1 MGLFNKI
8 KGILFEEVE
17 DDEVVDTPKPK
28 VSEVKKPIAERI
40 EPQKREEVVINTP
53 PKVEVPKEVKHDQI
67 NERDLFKSDNTFPF
81 QEFDEKEFE
90 SMSRVNK
97 PKQTTNVLEYEKKKN
112 PRNKIFIVHRLDKD
126 TSGLVLFAK
135 NEKIKY
141 ALQNNWDKVIRKYY
155 AVVEKEV
162 LENKTLINYLQESK
176 TGEVFVTNN
185 KVMGKKSITKYEV
198 LSKNNKCSLLDIEI
212 KTGRKNQIRVQLAY
226 VHHPIIGDKK
236 YGNTKNKELLLQAY
250 YLKFNHPVDN
260 KEIIIKT
267 DIEKSLT
274 SYLQ

>member
-1 MGLFNKI
+1 MKKLNILYEDKYLIIVYKRHGLLTISRDNHND
-8 KGILFEEVE
+8 LNLY
-17 DDEVVDTPKPK
+17 DEVKT
-28 VSEVKKPIAERI
+28 
-40 EPQKREEVVINTP
+40 
-53 PKVEVPKEVKHDQI
+53 
-67 NERDLFKSDNTFPF
+67 
-81 QEFDEKEFE
+81 
-90 SMSRVNK
+90 
-97 PKQTTNVLEYEKKKN
+97 YEKKKN
-112 PRNKIFIVHRLDKD
+112 PKNKIFIVHRLDKD

-155 AVVEKEV
+155 AVVEKPV

-176 TGEVFVTNN
+176 AGEVFVTNN

-226 VHHPIIGDKK
+226 ILHPIIGDKK

>member
-1 MGLFNKI
+1 MKKLNILYEDKYLIIVYKRHGLLTISRDNHKDI
-8 KGILFEEVE
+8 NLY
-17 DDEVVDTPKPK
+17 DEVK
-28 VSEVKKPIAERI
+28 
-40 EPQKREEVVINTP
+40 
-53 PKVEVPKEVKHDQI
+53 
-67 NERDLFKSDNTFPF
+67 
-81 QEFDEKEFE
+81 
-90 SMSRVNK
+90 
-97 PKQTTNVLEYEKKKN
+97 EYEKKKN
-112 PRNKIFIVHRLDKD
+112 PKNKIFIVHRLDKD
-126 TSGLVLFAK
+126 TSGLVVFAK

-155 AVVEKEV
+155 AVVEKPV

-185 KVMGKKSITKYEV
+185 KVVGKKSITKYEV

-212 KTGRKNQIRVQLAY
+212 KTGKKNQIRVQLAY
-226 VHHPIIGDKK
+226 ILHPIIGDKK
-236 YGNTKNKELLLQAY
+236 YGKTKNKEMLLQAY

-260 KEIIIKT
+260 KEIIVES

>member
-1 MGLFNKI
+1 MKKLNILYEDKYLIIVYKRHGLLTISRDNHKDI
-8 KGILFEEVE
+8 NLY
-17 DDEVVDTPKPK
+17 D
-28 VSEVKKPIAERI
+28 EVKK
-40 EPQKREEVVINTP
+40 
-53 PKVEVPKEVKHDQI
+53 
-67 NERDLFKSDNTFPF
+67 
-81 QEFDEKEFE
+81 
-90 SMSRVNK
+90 
-97 PKQTTNVLEYEKKKN
+97 YEKKKN
-112 PRNKIFIVHRLDKD
+112 PKNKIFIVHRLDKD
-126 TSGLVLFAK
+126 TSGLVVFAK

-155 AVVEKEV
+155 AVVEKPV
-162 LENKTLINYLQESK
+162 LENKTLINYLQETK

-185 KVMGKKSITKYEV
+185 KVVGKKSITKYEV

-226 VHHPIIGDKK
+226 ILHPIIGDKK
-236 YGNTKNKELLLQAY
+236 YGKTKNKEMLLQAY

-260 KEIIIKT
+260 KEIIVES

>member
-1 MGLFNKI
+1 MKKLNILYEDKYLIIVYKRHGLLTISRDNHND
-8 KGILFEEVE
+8 LNLY
-17 DDEVVDTPKPK
+17 DEVK
-28 VSEVKKPIAERI
+28 
-40 EPQKREEVVINTP
+40 
-53 PKVEVPKEVKHDQI
+53 
-67 NERDLFKSDNTFPF
+67 
-81 QEFDEKEFE
+81 
-90 SMSRVNK
+90 
-97 PKQTTNVLEYEKKKN
+97 EYEKKKN

-126 TSGLVLFAK
+126 TSGLMLFAK

-226 VHHPIIGDKK
+226 ILHPIIGDKK

-250 YLKFNHPVDN
+250 FLKFNHPVDN
-260 KEIIIKT
+260 KEIIVKT

>member
-1 MGLFNKI
+1 MKKLNILYEDRYLIIVYKRHGLLTISRDNHND
-8 KGILFEEVE
+8 LNLY
-17 DDEVVDTPKPK
+17 DEVK
-28 VSEVKKPIAERI
+28 
-40 EPQKREEVVINTP
+40 
-53 PKVEVPKEVKHDQI
+53 
-67 NERDLFKSDNTFPF
+67 
-81 QEFDEKEFE
+81 
-90 SMSRVNK
+90 
-97 PKQTTNVLEYEKKKN
+97 EYEKKKN

-141 ALQNNWDKVIRKYY
+141 ALQNNWNKVIRKYY

-226 VHHPIIGDKK
+226 ILHPIIGDKK

>member
-1 MGLFNKI
+1 MKKLNILYEDKYLIIVYKRHGLLTISRDDHND
-8 KGILFEEVE
+8 LNLY
-17 DDEVVDTPKPK
+17 DEVK
-28 VSEVKKPIAERI
+28 
-40 EPQKREEVVINTP
+40 
-53 PKVEVPKEVKHDQI
+53 
-67 NERDLFKSDNTFPF
+67 
-81 QEFDEKEFE
+81 
-90 SMSRVNK
+90 
-97 PKQTTNVLEYEKKKN
+97 EYEKKKN

-141 ALQNNWDKVIRKYY
+141 ALQNNWDKVVRKYY

-226 VHHPIIGDKK
+226 ILHPIIGDKK

-250 YLKFNHPVDN
+250 YLKFNHPVDD

>member
-1 MGLFNKI
+1 MKKLNILYEDKYLIIVYKRHGLLTISRDNHND
-8 KGILFEEVE
+8 LNLY
-17 DDEVVDTPKPK
+17 DEVK
-28 VSEVKKPIAERI
+28 
-40 EPQKREEVVINTP
+40 
-53 PKVEVPKEVKHDQI
+53 
-67 NERDLFKSDNTFPF
+67 
-81 QEFDEKEFE
+81 
-90 SMSRVNK
+90 
-97 PKQTTNVLEYEKKKN
+97 EYEKKKN
-112 PRNKIFIVHRLDKD
+112 PKNKIFIVHRLDKD
-126 TSGLVLFAK
+126 TSGLVVFAK

-185 KVMGKKSITKYEV
+185 KVVGKKSITKYEV

-226 VHHPIIGDKK
+226 IFHPIIGDKK
-236 YGNTKNKELLLQAY
+236 YGKTKNKEMLLQAY

-260 KEIIIKT
+260 KEIIVES

>member
-1 MGLFNKI
+1 MKKLNILYEDKYLIIVYKRHGLLTISRDNHND
-8 KGILFEEVE
+8 LNLY
-17 DDEVVDTPKPK
+17 DEVK
-28 VSEVKKPIAERI
+28 
-40 EPQKREEVVINTP
+40 
-53 PKVEVPKEVKHDQI
+53 
-67 NERDLFKSDNTFPF
+67 
-81 QEFDEKEFE
+81 
-90 SMSRVNK
+90 
-97 PKQTTNVLEYEKKKN
+97 EYEKKKN

-141 ALQNNWDKVIRKYY
+141 ALQNNWDKVVRKYY

-226 VHHPIIGDKK
+226 IFHPIIGDKK

-250 YLKFNHPVDN
+250 YLKFNHPVNN
-260 KEIIIKT
+260 KKIIIKT

>member
-1 MGLFNKI
+1 MKKLNILYEDKYLIIVYKRHGLLTISRDNHND
-8 KGILFEEVE
+8 LNLY
-17 DDEVVDTPKPK
+17 DEVK
-28 VSEVKKPIAERI
+28 
-40 EPQKREEVVINTP
+40 
-53 PKVEVPKEVKHDQI
+53 
-67 NERDLFKSDNTFPF
+67 
-81 QEFDEKEFE
+81 
-90 SMSRVNK
+90 
-97 PKQTTNVLEYEKKKN
+97 EYEKKKN
-112 PRNKIFIVHRLDKD
+112 PKNKIFIVHRLDKD

-198 LSKNNKCSLLDIEI
+198 LSKNNNCSLLDIEI

-226 VHHPIIGDKK
+226 ILHPIIGDKK

>member
-1 MGLFNKI
+1 MKKLNILYEDKYLIIVYKRHGLLTISRDNHND
-8 KGILFEEVE
+8 LNLY
-17 DDEVVDTPKPK
+17 DEVK
-28 VSEVKKPIAERI
+28 
-40 EPQKREEVVINTP
+40 
-53 PKVEVPKEVKHDQI
+53 
-67 NERDLFKSDNTFPF
+67 
-81 QEFDEKEFE
+81 
-90 SMSRVNK
+90 
-97 PKQTTNVLEYEKKKN
+97 EYEKKKN

-141 ALQNNWDKVIRKYY
+141 ALQNNWNKVIRKYY

-198 LSKNNKCSLLDIEI
+198 LSENNKCSLLDIEI

-226 VHHPIIGDKK
+226 ILHPIIGDKK

>member
-1 MGLFNKI
+1 MKKLNILYEDKYLIIVYKRHGLLTISRDNHND
-8 KGILFEEVE
+8 LNLY
-17 DDEVVDTPKPK
+17 DEVK
-28 VSEVKKPIAERI
+28 
-40 EPQKREEVVINTP
+40 
-53 PKVEVPKEVKHDQI
+53 
-67 NERDLFKSDNTFPF
+67 
-81 QEFDEKEFE
+81 
-90 SMSRVNK
+90 
-97 PKQTTNVLEYEKKKN
+97 EYEKKKN

-141 ALQNNWDKVIRKYY
+141 ALQNNWNKVIRKYY

-226 VHHPIIGDKK
+226 ILHPIIGDKK

-260 KEIIIKT
+260 KKIIIKT

>member
-1 MGLFNKI
+1 MKKLNILYEDKYLIIVYKRHGLLTISRDNHND
-8 KGILFEEVE
+8 LNLY
-17 DDEVVDTPKPK
+17 DEVK
-28 VSEVKKPIAERI
+28 
-40 EPQKREEVVINTP
+40 
-53 PKVEVPKEVKHDQI
+53 
-67 NERDLFKSDNTFPF
+67 
-81 QEFDEKEFE
+81 
-90 SMSRVNK
+90 
-97 PKQTTNVLEYEKKKN
+97 EYEKKKN

-226 VHHPIIGDKK
+226 ILHPIIGDKK

-260 KEIIIKT
+260 KKIIIKT

>member
-1 MGLFNKI
+1 MKKLNILYEDKYLIIVYKRHGLLTISRDNHND
-8 KGILFEEVE
+8 LNLYA
-17 DDEVVDTPKPK
+17 
-28 VSEVKKPIAERI
+28 EVK
-40 EPQKREEVVINTP
+40 
-53 PKVEVPKEVKHDQI
+53 
-67 NERDLFKSDNTFPF
+67 
-81 QEFDEKEFE
+81 
-90 SMSRVNK
+90 
-97 PKQTTNVLEYEKKKN
+97 EYEKKKN

-141 ALQNNWDKVIRKYY
+141 ALQNNWNKVIRKYY
-155 AVVEKEV
+155 AVAEKEV

-226 VHHPIIGDKK
+226 ILHPIIGDKK

>member
-1 MGLFNKI
+1 MKKLNILYEDKYLIIVYKRHGLLTISRDNHKDI
-8 KGILFEEVE
+8 NLY
-17 DDEVVDTPKPK
+17 DEVK
-28 VSEVKKPIAERI
+28 
-40 EPQKREEVVINTP
+40 
-53 PKVEVPKEVKHDQI
+53 
-67 NERDLFKSDNTFPF
+67 
-81 QEFDEKEFE
+81 
-90 SMSRVNK
+90 
-97 PKQTTNVLEYEKKKN
+97 EYEKKKN
-112 PRNKIFIVHRLDKD
+112 PKNKIFIVHRLDKD
-126 TSGLVLFAK
+126 TSGLVVFAK

-141 ALQNNWDKVIRKYY
+141 TLQNNWDKVIRKYY

-185 KVMGKKSITKYEV
+185 KVVGKKSITKYEV

-226 VHHPIIGDKK
+226 ILHPIIGDKK
-236 YGNTKNKELLLQAY
+236 YGKTKNKEMLLQAY

-260 KEIIIKT
+260 KEIIVES

>member
-1 MGLFNKI
+1 MKKLNILYEDKYLIIVYKRHGLLTISRDNHND
-8 KGILFEEVE
+8 LNLY
-17 DDEVVDTPKPK
+17 DEVK
-28 VSEVKKPIAERI
+28 
-40 EPQKREEVVINTP
+40 
-53 PKVEVPKEVKHDQI
+53 
-67 NERDLFKSDNTFPF
+67 
-81 QEFDEKEFE
+81 
-90 SMSRVNK
+90 
-97 PKQTTNVLEYEKKKN
+97 EYEKKKN
-112 PRNKIFIVHRLDKD
+112 PKNKIFIVHRLDKD
-126 TSGLVLFAK
+126 TSGLVVFAK

-185 KVMGKKSITKYEV
+185 KVVGKKSITKYEV

-226 VHHPIIGDKK
+226 ILHPIIGDKK
-236 YGNTKNKELLLQAY
+236 YGKTKNKEMLLQAY

-260 KEIIIKT
+260 KEIIVES

>member
-1 MGLFNKI
+1 MKKLNILYEDKYLIIVYKRHGLLTISRDNHND
-8 KGILFEEVE
+8 LNLY
-17 DDEVVDTPKPK
+17 DEVK
-28 VSEVKKPIAERI
+28 
-40 EPQKREEVVINTP
+40 
-53 PKVEVPKEVKHDQI
+53 
-67 NERDLFKSDNTFPF
+67 
-81 QEFDEKEFE
+81 
-90 SMSRVNK
+90 
-97 PKQTTNVLEYEKKKN
+97 EYEKKKN

-141 ALQNNWDKVIRKYY
+141 ALQNNWDKVVRKYY

-226 VHHPIIGDKK
+226 ILHPIIGDKK

>member
-1 MGLFNKI
+1 MKKLNILYEDKYLIIFYKRHGLLTISRDNHND
-8 KGILFEEVE
+8 LNLY
-17 DDEVVDTPKPK
+17 DEVK
-28 VSEVKKPIAERI
+28 
-40 EPQKREEVVINTP
+40 
-53 PKVEVPKEVKHDQI
+53 
-67 NERDLFKSDNTFPF
+67 
-81 QEFDEKEFE
+81 
-90 SMSRVNK
+90 
-97 PKQTTNVLEYEKKKN
+97 EYEKKKN

-141 ALQNNWDKVIRKYY
+141 ALQNNWNKVIRKYY

-226 VHHPIIGDKK
+226 ILHPIIGDKK

>member
-1 MGLFNKI
+1 MKKLNILYEDKYLIIVYKRHGLLTISRDNHND
-8 KGILFEEVE
+8 LNLY
-17 DDEVVDTPKPK
+17 DEVK
-28 VSEVKKPIAERI
+28 
-40 EPQKREEVVINTP
+40 
-53 PKVEVPKEVKHDQI
+53 
-67 NERDLFKSDNTFPF
+67 
-81 QEFDEKEFE
+81 
-90 SMSRVNK
+90 
-97 PKQTTNVLEYEKKKN
+97 EYEKKKN
-112 PRNKIFIVHRLDKD
+112 PKNKIFIVHRLDKD

-226 VHHPIIGDKK
+226 ILHPIIGDKK
-236 YGNTKNKELLLQAY
+236 YGNTKNKELLLKAY

>member
-1 MGLFNKI
+1 MKKLNILYEDKYLIIVYKRHGLLTISRDNHND
-8 KGILFEEVE
+8 LNLY
-17 DDEVVDTPKPK
+17 DEVK
-28 VSEVKKPIAERI
+28 V
-40 EPQKREEVVINTP
+40 
-53 PKVEVPKEVKHDQI
+53 
-67 NERDLFKSDNTFPF
+67 
-81 QEFDEKEFE
+81 
-90 SMSRVNK
+90 
-97 PKQTTNVLEYEKKKN
+97 YEKKKN

-141 ALQNNWDKVIRKYY
+141 ALQNNWNKVIRKYY

-226 VHHPIIGDKK
+226 ILHPIIGDKK

>member
-1 MGLFNKI
+1 MKKLNILYEDKYLIIVYKRHGLLTISRDNHND
-8 KGILFEEVE
+8 LNLY
-17 DDEVVDTPKPK
+17 DEVK
-28 VSEVKKPIAERI
+28 
-40 EPQKREEVVINTP
+40 
-53 PKVEVPKEVKHDQI
+53 
-67 NERDLFKSDNTFPF
+67 
-81 QEFDEKEFE
+81 
-90 SMSRVNK
+90 
-97 PKQTTNVLEYEKKKN
+97 EYEKKKN
-112 PRNKIFIVHRLDKD
+112 PKNKIFIVHRLDKD

-141 ALQNNWDKVIRKYY
+141 VLQNNWDKVIRKYY

-185 KVMGKKSITKYEV
+185 KVIGKKSITKYEV

-226 VHHPIIGDKK
+226 ILHPIIGDKK

>member
-1 MGLFNKI
+1 MKKLNILYEDKYLIIVYKRHGLLTISRDNHND
-8 KGILFEEVE
+8 LNLY
-17 DDEVVDTPKPK
+17 DEVK
-28 VSEVKKPIAERI
+28 
-40 EPQKREEVVINTP
+40 
-53 PKVEVPKEVKHDQI
+53 
-67 NERDLFKSDNTFPF
+67 
-81 QEFDEKEFE
+81 
-90 SMSRVNK
+90 
-97 PKQTTNVLEYEKKKN
+97 EYEKKKN

-141 ALQNNWDKVIRKYY
+141 ALQNNWDKVVRKYY

-176 TGEVFVTNN
+176 IGEVFVTNN

-226 VHHPIIGDKK
+226 ILHPIIGDKK

>member
-1 MGLFNKI
+1 MKKLNILYEDKYLIIVYKRHGLLTISRDNHND
-8 KGILFEEVE
+8 LNLY
-17 DDEVVDTPKPK
+17 DEVK
-28 VSEVKKPIAERI
+28 
-40 EPQKREEVVINTP
+40 
-53 PKVEVPKEVKHDQI
+53 
-67 NERDLFKSDNTFPF
+67 
-81 QEFDEKEFE
+81 
-90 SMSRVNK
+90 
-97 PKQTTNVLEYEKKKN
+97 EYEKKKN

-185 KVMGKKSITKYEV
+185 KVMGKKSITRYEV

-226 VHHPIIGDKK
+226 ILHPIIGDKK

>member
-1 MGLFNKI
+1 MKKLNILYEDKYLIIVYKRHGLLTISRDNHND
-8 KGILFEEVE
+8 LNLY
-17 DDEVVDTPKPK
+17 DEVK
-28 VSEVKKPIAERI
+28 
-40 EPQKREEVVINTP
+40 
-53 PKVEVPKEVKHDQI
+53 
-67 NERDLFKSDNTFPF
+67 
-81 QEFDEKEFE
+81 
-90 SMSRVNK
+90 
-97 PKQTTNVLEYEKKKN
+97 EYEKKKN

-226 VHHPIIGDKK
+226 ILHPIIGDKK

>member
-1 MGLFNKI
+1 MKKLNILYEDKYLIIVYKRHGLLTISRDNHND
-8 KGILFEEVE
+8 LNLY
-17 DDEVVDTPKPK
+17 DEVK
-28 VSEVKKPIAERI
+28 
-40 EPQKREEVVINTP
+40 
-53 PKVEVPKEVKHDQI
+53 
-67 NERDLFKSDNTFPF
+67 
-81 QEFDEKEFE
+81 
-90 SMSRVNK
+90 
-97 PKQTTNVLEYEKKKN
+97 EYEKKKN

-135 NEKIKY
+135 NEEIKY
-141 ALQNNWDKVIRKYY
+141 ALQNNWDKVVRKYY

-226 VHHPIIGDKK
+226 ILHPIIGDKK

>member
-1 MGLFNKI
+1 MKKLNILYEDKYLIIVYKRHGLLTISRDNHND
-8 KGILFEEVE
+8 LNLY
-17 DDEVVDTPKPK
+17 DEVK
-28 VSEVKKPIAERI
+28 
-40 EPQKREEVVINTP
+40 
-53 PKVEVPKEVKHDQI
+53 
-67 NERDLFKSDNTFPF
+67 
-81 QEFDEKEFE
+81 
-90 SMSRVNK
+90 
-97 PKQTTNVLEYEKKKN
+97 EYEKKKN

-176 TGEVFVTNN
+176 TGEVIVTNN

-226 VHHPIIGDKK
+226 ILHPIIGDKK

>member
-1 MGLFNKI
+1 MKKLNILYEDKYLIIVYKRHGLLTISRDNHND
-8 KGILFEEVE
+8 LNLY
-17 DDEVVDTPKPK
+17 DEVK
-28 VSEVKKPIAERI
+28 
-40 EPQKREEVVINTP
+40 
-53 PKVEVPKEVKHDQI
+53 
-67 NERDLFKSDNTFPF
+67 
-81 QEFDEKEFE
+81 
-90 SMSRVNK
+90 
-97 PKQTTNVLEYEKKKN
+97 EYEKKKN

-141 ALQNNWDKVIRKYY
+141 ALQNNWDKVVRKYY

-185 KVMGKKSITKYEV
+185 KVIGKKSITKYEV

-226 VHHPIIGDKK
+226 ILHPIIGDKK

-250 YLKFNHPVDN
+250 YLKFNHPVNN

>member
-1 MGLFNKI
+1 MKKLNILYEDKYLIIVYKRHGLLTISRDNHND
-8 KGILFEEVE
+8 LNLY
-17 DDEVVDTPKPK
+17 DEVK
-28 VSEVKKPIAERI
+28 
-40 EPQKREEVVINTP
+40 
-53 PKVEVPKEVKHDQI
+53 
-67 NERDLFKSDNTFPF
+67 
-81 QEFDEKEFE
+81 
-90 SMSRVNK
+90 
-97 PKQTTNVLEYEKKKN
+97 EYEKKKN

-141 ALQNNWDKVIRKYY
+141 ALQNNWNKVIRKYY

-185 KVMGKKSITKYEV
+185 KEVGKKSITKYEV

-226 VHHPIIGDKK
+226 ILHPIIGDKK

>member
-1 MGLFNKI
+1 MKKLNILYEDKYLIIVYKRHGLLTISRDNHND
-8 KGILFEEVE
+8 LNLY
-17 DDEVVDTPKPK
+17 DEVK
-28 VSEVKKPIAERI
+28 
-40 EPQKREEVVINTP
+40 
-53 PKVEVPKEVKHDQI
+53 
-67 NERDLFKSDNTFPF
+67 
-81 QEFDEKEFE
+81 
-90 SMSRVNK
+90 
-97 PKQTTNVLEYEKKKN
+97 EYEKKKN
-112 PRNKIFIVHRLDKD
+112 PKNKIFIVHRLDKD

-198 LSKNNKCSLLDIEI
+198 LSKNNKSSLLDIEI

-226 VHHPIIGDKK
+226 ILHPIIGDKK

>member
-1 MGLFNKI
+1 MKKLNILYEDKYLIIVYKRHGLLTISRDNHND
-8 KGILFEEVE
+8 LNLY
-17 DDEVVDTPKPK
+17 DEVK
-28 VSEVKKPIAERI
+28 
-40 EPQKREEVVINTP
+40 
-53 PKVEVPKEVKHDQI
+53 
-67 NERDLFKSDNTFPF
+67 
-81 QEFDEKEFE
+81 
-90 SMSRVNK
+90 
-97 PKQTTNVLEYEKKKN
+97 EYEKKKN
-112 PRNKIFIVHRLDKD
+112 PKNKIFIVHRLDKD

-185 KVMGKKSITKYEV
+185 KVIGKKSITKYEV

-212 KTGRKNQIRVQLAY
+212 KTGRKNQIRVQLA
-226 VHHPIIGDKK
+226 HILHPIIGDKK

>member
-1 MGLFNKI
+1 MKKLNILYEDKYLIIVYKRHGLLTISRDNHND
-8 KGILFEEVE
+8 LNLY
-17 DDEVVDTPKPK
+17 DEVK
-28 VSEVKKPIAERI
+28 
-40 EPQKREEVVINTP
+40 
-53 PKVEVPKEVKHDQI
+53 
-67 NERDLFKSDNTFPF
+67 
-81 QEFDEKEFE
+81 
-90 SMSRVNK
+90 
-97 PKQTTNVLEYEKKKN
+97 EYEKKKN

-141 ALQNNWDKVIRKYY
+141 ALQNNWNKVIRKYY

-212 KTGRKNQIRVQLAY
+212 KTV
-226 VHHPIIGDKK
+226 
-236 YGNTKNKELLLQAY
+236 
-250 YLKFNHPVDN
+250 
-260 KEIIIKT
+260 
-267 DIEKSLT
+267 
-274 SYLQ
+274 

>member
-1 MGLFNKI
+1 MKKLNILYEDKYLIIVYKRHGLLTISRDNHND
-8 KGILFEEVE
+8 LNLY
-17 DDEVVDTPKPK
+17 DEVK
-28 VSEVKKPIAERI
+28 
-40 EPQKREEVVINTP
+40 
-53 PKVEVPKEVKHDQI
+53 
-67 NERDLFKSDNTFPF
+67 
-81 QEFDEKEFE
+81 
-90 SMSRVNK
+90 
-97 PKQTTNVLEYEKKKN
+97 EYEKKKN

-141 ALQNNWDKVIRKYY
+141 ALQNNWNKVIRKYY

-185 KVMGKKSITKYEV
+185 KVIGKKSITKYEV

-226 VHHPIIGDKK
+226 ILHPIIGDKK

-250 YLKFNHPVDN
+250 YLKFNHPGDN

>member
-1 MGLFNKI
+1 MKKLNILYEDKYLIIVYKRHGLLTISRDNHND
-8 KGILFEEVE
+8 LNLY
-17 DDEVVDTPKPK
+17 DEVK
-28 VSEVKKPIAERI
+28 
-40 EPQKREEVVINTP
+40 
-53 PKVEVPKEVKHDQI
+53 
-67 NERDLFKSDNTFPF
+67 
-81 QEFDEKEFE
+81 
-90 SMSRVNK
+90 
-97 PKQTTNVLEYEKKKN
+97 EYEKKKN

-198 LSKNNKCSLLDIEI
+198 LFKNNKCSLLDIEI

-226 VHHPIIGDKK
+226 ILHPIIGDKK

>member
-1 MGLFNKI
+1 MKKLNILYEDKYLIIVYKRHGLLTISRDNHND
-8 KGILFEEVE
+8 LNLY
-17 DDEVVDTPKPK
+17 DEVK
-28 VSEVKKPIAERI
+28 
-40 EPQKREEVVINTP
+40 
-53 PKVEVPKEVKHDQI
+53 
-67 NERDLFKSDNTFPF
+67 
-81 QEFDEKEFE
+81 
-90 SMSRVNK
+90 
-97 PKQTTNVLEYEKKKN
+97 EYEKKKN
-112 PRNKIFIVHRLDKD
+112 PKNKIFIVHRLDKD

-155 AVVEKEV
+155 AVVEKEL

-226 VHHPIIGDKK
+226 ILHPIIGDKK